1 MWGIGV
7 SRSCTTIIYW
17 RTPDHKA
24 SAAIR
29 KAWVAEPCAL
39 ILEKSC
45 TISIVNLESVRVEV
59 RHYARLSEA
68 GPVAIP
74 LLIVSSGFEDAK
86 GVEVSTL
93 TRCIYHLLTL
103 A

>member
-7 SRSCTTIIYW
+7 SRSCPTTLRLIYW

-24 SAAIR
+24 SAAIS

-45 TISIVNLESVRVEV
+45 TISISNLENVIAES
-59 RHYARLSEA
+59 YD
-68 GPVAIP
+68 I
-74 LLIVSSGFEDAK
+74 
-86 GVEVSTL
+86 
-93 TRCIYHLLTL
+93 TRDS
-103 A
+103 AAA